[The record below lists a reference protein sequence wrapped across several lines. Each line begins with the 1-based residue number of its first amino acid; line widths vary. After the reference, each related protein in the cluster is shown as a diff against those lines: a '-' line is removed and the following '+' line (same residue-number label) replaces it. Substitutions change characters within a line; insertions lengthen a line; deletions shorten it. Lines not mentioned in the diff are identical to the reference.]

1 MVEGG
6 VLVGKAGRMGSASCP
21 IPPASTSGRRT
32 RWRLPCPCV
41 PIGRTRAHSNANQ
54 ESGGELALAR
64 IPYHDYRPERYD
76 EIFRDKVREIEES
89 FGSMLSGVEVTAQ
102 ASAPTHFRL
111 RCRFAVSA
119 SVDRDTGETRLVHT
133 LFDRGADRVEVSSF
147 PIASRQ
153 INDLMPRLMRHL
165 EGLEGEAAAQVR
177 DGLDAVHYLG
187 TMRGRDVVVT
197 LIYGRP
203 IQGEGWKREV
213 TKLAE
218 ELGVS
223 VVGRSKGVKLVAGRD
238 YVVERMA
245 VGGRDVTWKQVE
257 GSFSNPNG
265 GICKDTMDH
274 ICELCEQIS
283 SREGREGDLL
293 DLYCGNGNYT
303 VPLSRLFGRVLS
315 VEINDRLVE
324 AAREN
329 MEQNGVDNVT
339 LVRSDCLK
347 FSAGLRARAG
357 PEHKCASRFDFST
370 ILVDPPRAGLD
381 PNTLEVASRF
391 RNVLYISCNAD
402 TLRTCL
408 RALLRTHDL
417 RSFRVFDHFPYT
429 KYSECVVHLE
439 RKEAGGRANRV

>member
-1 MVEGG
+1 M
-6 VLVGKAGRMGSASCP
+6 L
-21 IPPASTSGRRT
+21 TRT
-32 RWRLPCPCV
+32 HL
-41 PIGRTRAHSNANQ
+41 
-54 ESGGELALAR
+54 
-64 IPYHDYRPERYD
+64 
-76 EIFRDKVREIEES
+76 
-89 FGSMLSGVEVTAQ
+89 LS
-102 ASAPTHFRL
+102 L
-111 RCRFAVSA
+111 
-119 SVDRDTGETRLVHT
+119 
-133 LFDRGADRVEVSSF
+133 
-147 PIASRQ
+147 SRQ
-153 INDLMPRLMRHL
+153 
-165 EGLEGEAAAQVR
+165 
-177 DGLDAVHYLG
+177 
-187 TMRGRDVVVT
+187 
-197 LIYGRP
+197 
-203 IQGEGWKREV
+203 
-213 TKLAE
+213 LAE

-245 VGGRDVTWKQVE
+245 IGGRDVTWKQVE

-329 MEQNGVDNVT
+329 MEKNGVDNVT

-391 RNVLYISCNAD
+391 RNIVYISCNAD

-408 RALLRTHDL
+408 GALLRTHDL

-439 RKEAGGRANRV
+439 RKESGGRANRV